1 MLKTVTEHYNK
12 REHSVLIDF
21 EGHIP
26 FEEDF
31 SRQFTKRGQRVN
43 CFRVYSD
50 NINKIHRLANSYFIG
65 VDWVVENKCAIYV
78 EPKLNDGSNQTDY
91 LTMLFE
97 ALKFPESLEHTE
109 DLFQIDWESKPIE
122 IPKQNDFL
130 TPLIIAQY
138 LMVIQR
144 IARKGLKKSYYKV
157 EENLFGKVKGKVLVA
172 STIKHNLAK
181 NKALNTVCVF
191 DEFGL
196 NSFENRLLK
205 KALSYSSRYL
215 MAYPSLKNNSSLN
228 QVFAYASSAFQS
240 VSESMEEAEVK
251 NSKSN
256 IFYKEY
262 DEAIKLAKII
272 LKKNSYNI
280 TNTPGSEAVKT
291 QPFWIDMSKL
301 FELYVYSQLK
311 QKYKEKVKF
320 QFKGQGTFLDYL
332 INTETEKIIVDAKY
346 RTLYKDSYDLE
357 DIRQI
362 SAYARERKVFEELE
376 IPIEDRANKVIKCL
390 VIYPDQDKE
399 LDLWQNQEESIP
411 KYIEFFKRPV
421 ALPVLSKPA
430 TNN

>member
-12 REHSVLIDF
+12 REYSAKIDF

-26 FEEDF
+26 FDEDF
-31 SRQFTKRGQRVN
+31 SRQFTKRGKKVD

-50 NINKIHRLANSYFIG
+50 NVNKVHKLSNSYFVG
-65 VDWVVENKCAIYV
+65 VDWVVESKCAIYV
-78 EPKLNDGSNQTDY
+78 EPKLNNTSNQTDY

-97 ALKFPESLEHTE
+97 ALRFPESLEHAE
-109 DLFQIDWESKPIE
+109 DLFQIDWESQPIE
-122 IPKQNDFL
+122 IPKQTDFL
-130 TPLIIAQY
+130 TPLIVAQY
-138 LMVIQR
+138 LMIIQR
-144 IARKGLKKSYYKV
+144 IVRKGLKKSYYRV
-157 EENLFGKVKGKVLVA
+157 EKNIFSKTKGKILVA
-172 STIKHNLAK
+172 STIKQNHVK
-181 NKALNTVCVF
+181 NKVLNTVCVY

-205 KALSYSSRYL
+205 KALSYSNKCL
-215 MAYPSLKNNSSLN
+215 MSYPSLKNNNSLN
-228 QVFAYASSAFQS
+228 QVFAYASSAFQN
-240 VSESMEEAEVK
+240 VSEDVEGSEVK
-251 NSKSN
+251 NFKSN

-262 DEAIKLAKII
+262 NEATVLAKII

-280 TNTPGSEAVKT
+280 SNTSGSETVKT

-346 RTLYKDSYDLE
+346 RTLYKDTYDIK

-362 SAYARERKVFEELE
+362 SAYARERKVYEELE
-376 IPIEDRANKVIKCL
+376 IPIEDRSQKIIKCL
-390 VIYPDQDKE
+390 IIYPDQNKE
-399 LDLWQNQEESIP
+399 LDLWQNEEEAIE
-411 KYIEFFKRPV
+411 KYIEFYKRPV
-421 ALPVLSKPA
+421 ALPVLSKA
-430 TNN
+430 SN